1 MSRLVTRQATKE
13 DRPAGKRAMG
23 QAAQQ
28 EQPVHKP
35 VTRRAIKYQ
44 RRREKQRN
52 LEGERKRVV
61 QRKRKTI
68 VSVVAAAVLLS
79 AVLGYFLYMQ
89 TSGPRVD
96 KGPVTGP
103 PTPVQFEYP
112 AIDGISCDRSA
123 HKNFLIAVHL
133 AVYINGKLAD
143 IPDGIGGAP
152 DGSCLYWLHTAV
164 NNSPTASTI
173 KNIVKNIRKGVIY
186 VGAPAEQAFTLGNFL
201 DIWSQR
207 FSTMGYNSVLDQMS
221 PAWQVYVNGKP
232 YAGDFHTIPLT
243 SRAMITLAY
252 NTTGV
257 QPDTTFP
264 WQGIPGA

>member
-28 EQPVHKP
+28 DQPAHKP
-35 VTRRAIKYQ
+35 VTRRATKYQ
-44 RRREKQRN
+44 RRQEKQRN

-79 AVLGYFLYMQ
+79 AVLGYFLYMHAAGSSVG
-89 TSGPRVD
+89 SGPAP
-96 KGPVTGP
+96 G
-103 PTPVQFEYP
+103 PTPVQSEYT
-112 AIDGISCDRSA
+112 AIDGISCDSSA
-123 HKNFLIAVHL
+123 HTNFRIAVHL
-133 AVYINGKLAD
+133 SMVINGLTVD
-143 IPDGIGGAP
+143 VPNGVGVAP
-152 DGSCLYWLHTAV
+152 DNSCLYWLHSIINQGAF
-164 NNSPTASTI
+164 SPTLA
-173 KNIVKNIRKGVIY
+173 KIRKGVIY
-186 VGAPAEQAFTLGNFL
+186 VEAPAERAFTLGNFL
-201 DIWSQR
+201 DIWSHR
-207 FSTMGYNSVLDQMS
+207 FSTMGYTSVLDQMS

-243 SRAMITLAY
+243 SHALITLVY

-264 WQGIPGA
+264 WNVIPGA